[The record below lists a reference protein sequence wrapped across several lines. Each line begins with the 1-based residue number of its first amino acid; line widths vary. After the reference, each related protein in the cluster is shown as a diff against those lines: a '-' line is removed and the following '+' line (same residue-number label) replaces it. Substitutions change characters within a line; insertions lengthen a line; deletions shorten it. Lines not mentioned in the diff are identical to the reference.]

1 MSHDIDTSNNRQNM
15 AFVGQTPWHGLGSK
29 LPAGADIETW
39 RTAAGLAWDVAETEV
54 LFSDLGQ
61 TRQFPD
67 TKILLR
73 SDTRAPLSVVSK
85 WYNTVQPGE
94 VLGFFDELVKA
105 GGFELE
111 TAGVLRGGK
120 RIWALA
126 KVGEEAKVID
136 GDMIKPYLL
145 LATSYD
151 ASMATIAQ
159 FTAVRVVC
167 NNTLSAAAN
176 NNEHRVKIPHLSK
189 FDAKAV
195 RSQLTIA
202 VSGWDEFLIQTRRMA
217 ATPLTAKAADAY
229 LMDVFKVDVETL
241 EAPKKARESKA
252 YKRILELFDGG
263 AVGSQMVGQ
272 TVWGAVNAVTEYV
285 DHERGKARESA
296 LDAAWFGEGA
306 NLKDRAFTV
315 ARELIAA

>member
-1 MSHDIDTSNNRQNM
+1 MAAEIDTSNNRQNM

-29 LPAGADIETW
+29 LAPGADMETW
-39 RTAAGLAWDVAETEV
+39 RTAAGLAWEVAETEV
-54 LFSDLGQ
+54 LFRDQALV
-61 TRQFPD
+61 REFPD

-94 VLGFFDELVKA
+94 VLGFFDELVRA

-111 TAGVLRGGK
+111 TAGALRGGK

-126 KVGEEAKVID
+126 RVGEEAKIVD

-151 ASMATIAQ
+151 ASMATTAQ
-159 FTAVRVVC
+159 FTSVRVVC
-167 NNTLSAAAN
+167 NNTLSAAIGN
-176 NNEHRVKIPHLSK
+176 GEQKVKIPHLSK

-195 RSQLTIA
+195 RDQLTIA
-202 VSGWDEFLIQTRRMA
+202 VSGWDEFLLQTRRMA
-217 ATPLTAKAADAY
+217 ATPLDAQAADSY
-229 LMDVFKVDVETL
+229 LLDVFKCDVETL
-241 EAPKKARESKA
+241 EAPEKTRKSKA
-252 YKRILELFDGG
+252 YKRVLALFDGS
-263 AVGSQMVGQ
+263 AVGSELVGQ
-272 TVWGAVNAVTEYV
+272 SLWGMVNSVTEYV
-285 DHERGKARESA
+285 DHERGKQRDSA

-315 ARELIAA
+315 ARELIA

>member
-1 MSHDIDTSNNRQNM
+1 MAHEIDTSNNRQNM

-39 RTAAGLAWDVAETEV
+39 RTAAGLAWNVAETET
-54 LFSDLGQ
+54 LFKYDGEI
-61 TRQFPD
+61 RVVPD
-67 TKILLR
+67 TKVLLR

-94 VLGFFDELVKA
+94 VLGFFDDLVRA

-111 TAGVLRGGK
+111 TAGALRGGK

-126 KVGEEAKVID
+126 RVGEEAKIVD

-151 ASMATIAQ
+151 ASMATTAQ
-159 FTAVRVVC
+159 FTSVRVVC
-167 NNTLSAAAN
+167 NNTLSAAIGN
-176 NNEHRVKIPHLSK
+176 GEQKVKIPHLSK
-189 FDAKAV
+189 FDAAAV
-195 RSQLTIA
+195 REQLTIA
-202 VSGWDEFLIQTRRMA
+202 VSGWDEFLLQTRRMA
-217 ATPLTAKAADAY
+217 ATPLDAQAADAY
-229 LMDVFKVDVETL
+229 LLDVFKCDVETL
-241 EAPKKARESKA
+241 EAPEKTRKSKA
-252 YKRILELFDGG
+252 YKSVLALFDGT
-263 AVGSQMVGQ
+263 AVGSEMVGQ
-272 TVWGAVNAVTEYV
+272 SLWGAVNAVTEYV
-285 DHERGKARESA
+285 DHERGSKRESA

-306 NLKDRAFTV
+306 ALKDRAFTV